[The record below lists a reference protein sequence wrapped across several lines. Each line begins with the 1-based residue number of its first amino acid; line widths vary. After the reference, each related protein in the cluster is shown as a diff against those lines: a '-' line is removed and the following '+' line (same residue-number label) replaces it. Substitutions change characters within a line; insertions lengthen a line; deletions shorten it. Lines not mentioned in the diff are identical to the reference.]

1 MKRTIRN
8 IFFIAF
14 AGLFAFTACDD
25 DETQIPIEQELTG
38 DFIGSFEGYMTLD
51 SIKVDT
57 TGTPM
62 IKFVE
67 FPISNGLNVT
77 VTHAQGN
84 RMNLL
89 FEDFDIQGN
98 SCDFQITD
106 IPVRT
111 LHDAYMFSHEA
122 TVSLGLFGD
131 YHVSL
136 IGSIASEAISCTLE
150 FTSPKEQ
157 DSQVGDIFVSPIKIA
172 STCTRAKGT
181 ESSEARMETFEFKTS
196 ANANKKAELQGGEID
211 QMNHTIHYTCKPGAD
226 LHNLKPTITVS
237 PKETAKVYPATD
249 TEVNFSSGQWIF
261 SVVAEDG
268 TKVNYTVTIT
278 PRPE

>member
-1 MKRTIRN
+1 MKRTIQS
-8 IFFIAF
+8 IFFIVI
-14 AGLFAFTACDD
+14 AGLLTFASCN
-25 DETQIPIEQELTG
+25 DEDTKIPVEQELTG
-38 DFIGSFEGYMTLD
+38 KFIGSFEGTMTLD
-51 SIKVDT
+51 SVKANMPEGFIR
-57 TGTPM
+57 
-62 IKFVE
+62 KFVE
-67 FPISNGLNVT
+67 FSISNGLNVT

-84 RMNLL
+84 RINLL

-131 YHVSL
+131 YHVAL

-157 DSQVGDIFVSPIKIA
+157 DFQVGDIFVSPIKIT

-211 QMNHTIHYTCKPGAD
+211 QMHHTIHYTCKPGAD
-226 LHNLKPTITVS
+226 LQNLKPTITVS
-237 PKETAKVYPATD
+237 PKETAKVYPPTD